1 MRVAIIDLGSNS
13 ARMNIVEIS
22 GNKPE
27 ILVNLR
33 RVVRLSEGMGDE
45 KLLRPEAVERTLAV
59 LNEFKR
65 VIDENNVD
73 KVRAVA
79 TAAMRTAK
87 NPELLTE
94 PLKEIGIEFEIITGE
109 KESYYDYMAV
119 INTLDV
125 KNGLIIDIGGASTEL
140 ILLKDGIN
148 KEMVSIPMAAVNIT
162 EKYFKNDIADDEET
176 ECAISAF
183 TSHLEGL
190 DWLETAKGFDIIG
203 LGGTIRGLA
212 TMKCGQAKGLH
223 GFVMSSETVRQL
235 TESLAKMPLEQR
247 AKIDGIGN
255 GRADIILGGMV
266 PLVAVMRRI
275 RSKNLIACVSGLREG
290 VMYDIVGK

>member
-1 MRVAIIDLGSNS
+1 MKVAIIDLGSNS
-13 ARMNIVEIS
+13 VRMNIVEIS

-33 RVVRLSEGMGDE
+33 KVVRLSEGMGDE

-65 VIDENNVD
+65 VIDENNVE

-87 NPELLTE
+87 NPGILTE
-94 PLKEIGIEFEIITGE
+94 PLKKIGIKFEIITGE

-125 KNGLIIDIGGASTEL
+125 KNGLIMDIGGASTEL

-148 KEMVSIPMAAVNIT
+148 AKMVSIPLAAVNIT
-162 EKYFKNDIADDEET
+162 EKYFKNEIADDAET
-176 ECAISAF
+176 ERAISAF
-183 TSHLEGL
+183 TSCLDGI
-190 DWLETAKGFDIIG
+190 DWLEEAKGFDVIG

-212 TMKCGQAKGLH
+212 TMKCGRAKDLH

-247 AKIDGIGN
+247 MKIDGIGT

-266 PLVAVMRRI
+266 PLIAIMRRI
-275 RSKNLIACVSGLREG
+275 CSKNLITCVSGLREG